1 MNALEAKEI
10 LKKYFGYE
18 AFRPMQA
25 EIIERVCAGGDAL
38 VLMPTGGGKS
48 LCYQIPALLMPGCC
62 VVVSPLIS
70 LMKDQVEALLGNGV
84 RAAYLNSS
92 IDWREQQEV
101 ENKAFNGELDLLY
114 VSPEKLLSQGFMPLL
129 KRLKISL
136 FAIDEAHCISQ
147 WGHDFRPE
155 YTQMRMLREQF
166 PQVPL
171 IALTATADRHTR
183 EDILQQL
190 GLTEAK
196 VFIASFDRPNIRL
209 EVRPARKRLEQIVDF
224 IRARPDQPG
233 IVYCLS
239 RKSTENL
246 AQSLLATGIKAGVYH
261 AGLSDRER
269 NEAQDDFINDR
280 LLVVCA
286 TIAFGMGIDKSNV
299 RWVIHYNMPKNIE
312 HYYQEI
318 GRSGRDG
325 TSAHAL
331 LFYSYGDVMTYKD
344 MLADS
349 SPELLTLM
357 HHKLDRMFQFATAVN
372 CRRRMLLG
380 YFGEHPKNDC
390 GNCDVCL
397 NPPLHIDGTELTQKA
412 LSAVARLKE
421 GVSSNVLI
429 DVLRGSKRQDL
440 AYRGYDQIK
449 TFGAGADV
457 SAEHWRLYIDQ
468 LLSLGIIDI
477 DVHDFYKVKLTPA
490 SWEILRGERQ
500 LTLAQAQSVEKK
512 KVEREET
519 RKRDR
524 TRTAMNDEL
533 FEVLRKLR
541 MDTAR
546 ANGVPPYLVFSDAT
560 LYDMIEVKPST
571 PAEFLTVSGVGEKKM
586 EQYGE
591 VFMHAIQQFLLDKMN
606 EGIRVVGA
614 TYLQTLE
621 LYKQGLSPESIA
633 EKREVQVGTIYGH
646 LTRLWEQGVPEV
658 QIAQLITKEELEQ
671 VREAVDVLQHEGEE
685 MKPVYEAMD
694 GTMPYHKIRLA
705 MALLR
710 QHGK

>member
-1 MNALEAKEI
+1 MNVIEAKEI

-92 IDWREQQEV
+92 IDWREQQDV

-246 AQSLLATGIKAGVYH
+246 AQSLLAAGIKAGVYH

-299 RWVIHYNMPKNIE
+299 RWVVHYNMPKNIE

-380 YFGEHPKNDC
+380 YFGEHPNNDC

-397 NPPLHIDGTELTQKA
+397 NPPLHFDGTELTQKA

-449 TFGAGADV
+449 TFGAGSDV

-621 LYKQGLSPESIA
+621 LYKQGLSPEAIA
-633 EKREVQVGTIYGH
+633 EKRGVQVGTIYGH

-658 QIAQLITKEELEQ
+658 RINDLISSEELEQ
-671 VREAVDVLQHEGEE
+671 VRQAISAIRHEGEE

-694 GTMPYHKIRLA
+694 GAMPYHKIRLA

-710 QHGK
+710 QNGK